1 MIKLERV
8 DLIILSIIQNKIFS
22 INSINGMIKK
32 DYKQE
37 LELKQKEI
45 LDKVKFEPSIDQL
58 QISLFEL
65 KVIQKYYNKK
75 IKANV

>member
-1 MIKLERV
+1 
-8 DLIILSIIQNKIFS
+8 
-22 INSINGMIKK
+22 MIKK

-45 LDKVKFEPSIDQL
+45 LDKVKFEPSLEQL
-58 QISLFEL
+58 QNSLFEL

>member
-1 MIKLERV
+1 
-8 DLIILSIIQNKIFS
+8 
-22 INSINGMIKK
+22 MIKK
-32 DYKQE
+32 DYMLKRALAQKE

-45 LDKVKFEPSIDQL
+45 LDQVKFEPSIDQL

-65 KVIQKYYNKK
+65 KVIQRYYNKK